1 MDDDVVSTAVL
12 DRTARLPEGDRR
24 RWLAVVALGIGAF
37 AIGTDM
43 FAMAGMLG
51 GISRDLGVTVG
62 AAGLTVTVFALA
74 YAIGAVLLSALL
86 GSWPL
91 RRVLIGSA
99 ALFGILSALSAVA
112 PALPAL
118 LAVRVLGALAAS
130 VYVPAA
136 CAAAVAAVPASHR
149 GRALSV
155 ILGGTATAMVLG
167 APLGVALA
175 SRLSWRVAFGLV
187 AVLAGATVIALL
199 LTRAGPGPL
208 TRATVRER
216 LRPMRSPAVV
226 GVLGVTFL
234 VMTASYSMYTY
245 LPLQVAA
252 GAGPLGLGLLIGAFG
267 IGGMLGTWWGGTAAD
282 RSGPRRVI
290 LPAVAVLAVA
300 FAALPH
306 VATTAAGAPAV
317 MVAWGIAAWAFVPA
331 QQHRLIGLG
340 AGSAPLLLA
349 LNSSA
354 IHLGSAAGALSGG
367 LVVDTAGVGGLCV
380 IAVACCGAGLA
391 VHGIFGRE
399 VLA

>member
-12 DRTARLPEGDRR
+12 DRTARLPERDRR

-118 LAVRVLGALAAS
+118 LATRVLGALAAS

-175 SRLSWRVAFGLV
+175 SRLSWRAAFGLV
-187 AVLAGATVIALL
+187 VVLAGATVIALL
-199 LTRAGPGPL
+199 LTRAGAGPL

-226 GVLGVTFL
+226 G
-234 VMTASYSMYTY
+234 
-245 LPLQVAA
+245 
-252 GAGPLGLGLLIGAFG
+252 
-267 IGGMLGTWWGGTAAD
+267 
-282 RSGPRRVI
+282 
-290 LPAVAVLAVA
+290 
-300 FAALPH
+300 
-306 VATTAAGAPAV
+306 
-317 MVAWGIAAWAFVPA
+317 
-331 QQHRLIGLG
+331 LIGLG

-367 LVVDTAGVGGLCV
+367 LVVDTAGVGSLWM

-391 VHGIFGRE
+391 VHGILGRE

>member
-187 AVLAGATVIALL
+187 AVLAGH
-199 LTRAGPGPL
+199 RD
-208 TRATVRER
+208 
-216 LRPMRSPAVV
+216 RS
-226 GVLGVTFL
+226 
-234 VMTASYSMYTY
+234 
-245 LPLQVAA
+245 AA
-252 GAGPLGLGLLIGAFG
+252 HPCGAGPADARHGAR
-267 IGGMLGTWWGGTAAD
+267 AAAPD
-282 RSGPRRVI
+282 
-290 LPAVAVLAVA
+290 A
-300 FAALPH
+300 FACRRGGARRDLPGDDRLVQH
-306 VATTAAGAPAV
+306 VHLPSPAGGGRGRAARARAVDRGVRHRRHAGHLVGRDRGRPERPSTGDLAGCGRAGRGFRGAPARRDD
-317 MVAWGIAAWAFVPA
+317 GG
-331 QQHRLIGLG
+331 RG
-340 AGSAPLLLA
+340 AGGHGRVGSRPGR
-349 LNSSA
+349 SSP
-354 IHLGSAAGALSGG
+354 HSS
-367 LVVDTAGVGGLCV
+367 TA
-380 IAVACCGAGLA
+380 
-391 VHGIFGRE
+391 
-399 VLA
+399 